1 MSKAKGN
8 YGLQRADLAQRREAG
23 KEYKKSVFFEVS
35 NILDEDSA
43 KLCGLNER
51 NYKEKMSSLY
61 QLALLGAPTDTQV
74 SELKE
79 VIGMAVSMFNLRLE
93 HEIGWE
99 VRPKAF
105 SPDQSR
111 SAAAVFFGGDNPP
124 LANVAKLLERGIPLL
139 PVATNIDRVSA
150 EIPPMLRPLNCLA
163 YTAGGAQR
171 VATALLECAGL
182 LPRQRRVFVSYRR
195 GEAREAALQ
204 LFDAL
209 SARLFDVFLD
219 THGIP
224 PAEDFQTM
232 LWHRLC
238 DSDVLLM
245 LDTPGYFE
253 SRWTSAEFGRALA
266 KGISILRVGWP
277 DATPSARTATASRA
291 ELLLDEIDPATGRL
305 ADSAVD
311 RICLQLE
318 EVRSQSHAV
327 RSVNLV
333 SNLRNAIH
341 TIGGKVIGVGAN
353 KAVYVQLPDGQN
365 VIVYPTVGVPTSTTL
380 HDASTN
386 APDQS
391 VAIIYDH
398 VGLHPRWLTHLDW
411 LGQHIHSA
419 RWVKA
424 SEAGWQFADWG
435 A

>member
-1 MSKAKGN
+1 MT
-8 YGLQRADLAQRREAG
+8 
-23 KEYKKSVFFEVS
+23 
-35 NILDEDSA
+35 
-43 KLCGLNER
+43 
-51 NYKEKMSSLY
+51 SLY
-61 QLALLGAPTDTQV
+61 QLAVLGTPTDFQV
-74 SELKE
+74 TELEEIIRK
-79 VIGMAVSMFNLRLE
+79 AVGNFNLRLG
-93 HEIGWE
+93 HEVGWE
-99 VRPKAF
+99 VCPKVF
-105 SPDQSR
+105 QPDQQR
-111 SAAAVFFGGDNPP
+111 SSAAVFFGGESPV
-124 LANVAKLLERGIPLL
+124 LANLPDLLARGIPLL
-139 PVATNIDRVSA
+139 PVTSDVNRVDA
-150 EIPPMLRPLNCLA
+150 EIPQILRPLNCLA
-163 YTAGGAQR
+163 YSAGGAQR

-195 GEAREAALQ
+195 SEAREAALQ

-238 DSDVLLM
+238 DSDALLM

-266 KGISILRVGWP
+266 KGISVLRVGWP

-291 ELLLDEIDPATGRL
+291 ELLSEEIDTSTGRL
-305 ADSAVD
+305 ADEAVA

-327 RSVNLV
+327 RHVNLV
-333 SNLRNAIH
+333 SNLRNAIQ
-341 TIGGKVIGVGAN
+341 TIGGRILGVGAN
-353 KAVYVQLPDGQN
+353 KAVYIQLPDGQN
-365 VIVYPTVGVPTSTTL
+365 IVAYPTVGVPTSTTL

-386 APDQS
+386 SPDQS
-391 VAIIYDH
+391 VAVVYDH
-398 VGLHPRWLTHLDW
+398 VGLHPRWLGHLDW

-424 SEAGWQFADWG
+424 SEAGWKFADWK

>member
-1 MSKAKGN
+1 MPA
-8 YGLQRADLAQRREAG
+8 
-23 KEYKKSVFFEVS
+23 
-35 NILDEDSA
+35 
-43 KLCGLNER
+43 
-51 NYKEKMSSLY
+51 LY
-61 QLALLGAPTDTQV
+61 ELALLGAPTDAQV
-74 SELKE
+74 SELE
-79 VIGMAVSMFNLRLE
+79 AIVGNAVGMFNLRLG

-99 VRPKAF
+99 VRPEVF
-105 SPDQSR
+105 NPSQQRS
-111 SAAAVFFGGDNPP
+111 SAAIFFGGKNPP
-124 LANVAKLLERGIPLL
+124 LSNVAQLLERGIPLL
-139 PVATNIDRVSA
+139 PVASDVNRVSA
-150 EIPPMLRPLNCLA
+150 EIPQILLPLNCLA
-163 YTAGGAQR
+163 FSAGGSQR

-245 LDTPGYFE
+245 LDTPGYFD

-266 KGISILRVGWP
+266 KGISVLRVGWP

-291 ELLLDEIDPATGRL
+291 ELLPEEVNQTTGRL
-305 ADSAVD
+305 ADDAVD

-333 SNLRNAIH
+333 SNLRNSIQM
-341 TIGGKVIGVGAN
+341 IGGQVIGVGSH
-353 KAVYVQLPDGQN
+353 KAVYIKLPDGRN
-365 VIVYPTVGVPTSTTL
+365 IVVYPTVGVPTSTTL
-380 HDASTN
+380 HDASSN
-386 APDQS
+386 SPNQS
-391 VAIIYDH
+391 VAVVYDH
-398 VGLHPRWLTHLDW
+398 VGLHPRWLGHLDW
-411 LGQHIHSA
+411 LGQHIRSA

-424 SEAGWQFADWG
+424 SEAGWQFADWEN
-435 A
+435 

>member
-1 MSKAKGN
+1 M
-8 YGLQRADLAQRREAG
+8 RA
-23 KEYKKSVFFEVS
+23 
-35 NILDEDSA
+35 
-43 KLCGLNER
+43 
-51 NYKEKMSSLY
+51 LY
-61 QLALLGAPTDTQV
+61 QLALLGLPTDAQV
-74 SELKE
+74 SELEEIIAK
-79 VIGMAVSMFNLRLE
+79 AVGMFNLRLG
-93 HEIGWE
+93 HEVGWE
-99 VRPKAF
+99 VRPEEF
-105 SPDQSR
+105 NPDQQR
-111 SAAAVFFGGDNPP
+111 SSAAVFFGGEAPP

-139 PVATNIDRVSA
+139 PVTTDVNRVSA
-150 EIPPMLRPLNCLA
+150 EIPTLLQPLNCLA
-163 YTAGGAQR
+163 YTAGGSQR

-266 KGISILRVGWP
+266 KGISVLRVDWP
-277 DATPSARTATASRA
+277 DCTPSARTATASRA
-291 ELLLDEIDPATGRL
+291 ELLPKEVDATTGRL
-305 ADSAVD
+305 ADSAVE

-333 SNLRNAIH
+333 SNLRNAIQ
-341 TIGGKVIGVGAN
+341 TIGGQLVGVGPN
-353 KAVYVQLPDGQN
+353 KAVYIQLPDGRN
-365 VIVYPTVGVPTSTTL
+365 VVVYPTVGVPTSTAL
-380 HDASTN
+380 HDASVN
-386 APDQS
+386 SPDQS
-391 VAIIYDH
+391 VAVVYDH
-398 VGLHPRWLTHLDW
+398 VGLHPRWLGHLDW
-411 LGQHIHSA
+411 LGQHIHAA

-424 SEAGWQFADWG
+424 SEAGWQFADWE